1 MLRGPRPVSM
11 DLRRAPINKSF
22 NVPSTSLVES
32 CFSGMAVYVAPRRCC
47 TYASGRSGILT
58 GVDFPGC
65 GAVGSVVYLISGGM
79 VNSAYSG
86 GLSDTSPYASSRT
99 LRCLWVFWTLRG
111 TVPLVFTMFPHWV
124 NRVLRTTS
132 ISALCGFPRVRKSS
146 PSPSHSLPFGAVGSV
161 VYL

>member
-1 MLRGPRPVSM
+1 MPPFCSTERFRRPAGLVLRGPRPVSM
-11 DLRRAPINKSF
+11 GLRW
-22 NVPSTSLVES
+22 T
-32 CFSGMAVYVAPRRCC
+32 RRCC
-47 TYASGRSGILT
+47 TYAAGRSGILT
-58 GVDFPGC
+58 GVDLPGC

-132 ISALCGFPRVRKSS
+132 SSALCGFPRVRKSS
-146 PSPSHSLPFGAVGSV
+146 PSPSRSLPFGAVGSV